1 MQGTAACH
9 FHEADYNFCV
19 KAALGA
25 PLMSQVFLAYRSV
38 DAARANTVRAK
49 LEALDVPLFIDHKL
63 VSGDD
68 YIRVIN
74 EQLDTAV
81 AVLVLWTAAAVDMS
95 APAGTPN
102 FVLSEAER
110 GFYRG
115 ILVAAAFDRLA
126 LSRLPVPFNRFQ
138 TPDVSDWIE
147 TGASAG
153 HQGWQSVLKALG
165 NKLGRPGLADLAI
178 ALESADDVVKKKF
191 LNEYSGDPGA
201 KRVVAGIEAFER
213 SEFESRFSTARKRVQ
228 QRAKEAERKLRAC
241 RDEFEAQL
249 VELHAGRN
257 FMPPDPVKAVDD
269 NAAKLSNQIDIHE
282 TTIEE
287 LRARAEQGEA
297 STAKATAEIAVFGK
311 EIEQLQQQVKA
322 SESLLAEQR
331 ARSELAEAEAAR
343 LAAEAKLKSHPKD
356 RHRRVVV
363 WSGLAALAAAILFGW
378 AGRWSSTA
386 QFDDLA
392 KENASLAAKN
402 RDLSS
407 KVQGLTTDAQKWHA
421 SYDALQRQ
429 DAQKISELQATLDK
443 LATQIKDAD
452 AKNRDLTEKNRNLTA
467 DNQKYTELHRLDM
480 QRISDLQSSV
490 NNLTA
495 QLSGA
500 QEDMKAKKAELA
512 RDQAALASVP
522 VTAQCDL
529 LAGYQYDPDRPQ
541 SSGWADSVGNVP
553 EAQAICDSARQGAG
567 KDPRAERRMLLAL
580 GRIYMAG
587 RAPDTALQFWTRAT
601 AMGSSH
607 AAYELGKYYVR
618 SDPTKAWG
626 FYTQAANMVPPDP
639 SALYWVALNNLYPDD
654 KETSIIPPKQATS
667 ETGRKYLQKA
677 LNADFPWAYFIAGV
691 YYWPKSSAERKSD
704 DQKTDIENAT
714 KYLTIAYCTKHVPR
728 PPDKTADDF
737 YFQKTRKHLPCE

>member
-1 MQGTAACH
+1 M
-9 FHEADYNFCV
+9 

-25 PLMSQVFLAYRSV
+25 PLMSQVFLAYRTV

-95 APAGTPN
+95 TPAGPPN

-115 ILVAAAFDRLA
+115 ILVAAAFDKLV

-147 TGASAG
+147 TGASAS

-178 ALESADDVVKKKF
+178 AIESPDEVVKKKF
-191 LNEYSGDPGA
+191 LNEYPDDPGA

-213 SEFESRFSTARKRVQ
+213 SEFESRFAAARKRVQ
-228 QRAKEAERKLRAC
+228 QRTKEAERKLRAC

-282 TTIEE
+282 TTIDE

-297 STAKATAEIAVFGK
+297 STAKATAEIAVLGK
-311 EIEQLQQQVKA
+311 EVEQLQQQVKT

-343 LAAEAKLKSHPKD
+343 LAAETKLKPLPKG

-363 WSGLAALAAAILFGW
+363 WSGVAALAAAILFGW
-378 AGRWSSTA
+378 AGRWSSTG

-392 KENASLAAKN
+392 KENAGLTAKN
-402 RDLSS
+402 RDLSA
-407 KVQGLTTDAQKWHA
+407 KVQGLTTEISD
-421 SYDALQRQ
+421 LQ
-429 DAQKISELQATLDK
+429 SSVNK
-443 LATQIKDAD
+443 LTTQIKDAD
-452 AKNRDLTEKNRNLTA
+452 AKNRDLTVKNQNLTA
-467 DNQKYTELHRLDM
+467 DNQKYTELNRLDA
-480 QRISDLQSSV
+480 QKISDLQSSV
-490 NNLTA
+490 NKLTA

-500 QEDMKAKKAELA
+500 QADLKAKNAELA
-512 RDQAALASVP
+512 KDQAALASLP
-522 VTAQCDL
+522 ATAQCDL

-553 EAQAICDSARQGAG
+553 AAQVICDSASQSAG

-580 GRIYMAG
+580 GRISMAG
-587 RAPDTALQFWTRAT
+587 RTPDSALQFWTRAT

-626 FYTQAANMVPPDP
+626 FYIQAANMVPPDP

-654 KETSIIPPKQATS
+654 KETSIIPPKQATP

-677 LNADFPWAYFIAGV
+677 INADFPWAYFIAGV
-691 YYWPKSSAERKSD
+691 YYWPKSGADQKSD
-704 DQKTDIENAT
+704 IDNAT
-714 KYLTIAYCTKHVPR
+714 KYLTIAFCTKHVPR

-737 YFQKTRKHLPCE
+737 YFQKTHKHLTCE

>member
-1 MQGTAACH
+1 
-9 FHEADYNFCV
+9 
-19 KAALGA
+19 
-25 PLMSQVFLAYRSV
+25 MSQVFLAYRSV

-115 ILVAAAFDRLA
+115 ILVAAAFDKLV

-165 NKLGRPGLADLAI
+165 NKLGRPGLADLSV
-178 ALESADDVVKKKF
+178 ALESTDDAVKKKF

-213 SEFESRFSTARKRVQ
+213 SEFESRFATARRRVQ
-228 QRAKEAERKLRAC
+228 QRTKEAERKLRAC

-282 TTIEE
+282 TTIDE
-287 LRARAEQGEA
+287 LRARAKQGEA
-297 STAKATAEIAVFGK
+297 STAKATAETAVLGK
-311 EIEQLQQQVKA
+311 EIEHLQQQVKA
-322 SESLLAEQR
+322 SEGLLAEQR

-343 LAAEAKLKSHPKD
+343 LAAETKLRSHPKD
-356 RHRRVVV
+356 RHRRVVM

-378 AGRWSSTA
+378 AGRWSSTG

-392 KENASLAAKN
+392 KENATLTAKN
-402 RDLSS
+402 RDLSA

-429 DAQKISELQATLDK
+429 DAQKISELQATSDK
-443 LATQIKDAD
+443 LTTQIKDAD
-452 AKNRDLTEKNRNLTA
+452 AKNRDLAVKNQNLTA
-467 DNQKYTELHRLDM
+467 DNQKYTELRRLDM
-480 QRISDLQSSV
+480 KKISDLQSSL

-495 QLSGA
+495 QLNST
-500 QEDMKAKKAELA
+500 QDDVKAKNAELA
-512 RDQAALASVP
+512 KDQAALASVP

-529 LAGYQYDPDRPQ
+529 VAGYQYDPDRPQ
-541 SSGWADSVGNVP
+541 SSGWVDSVGNVP
-553 EAQAICDSARQGAG
+553 EAQVICDSARQSAG

-580 GRIYMAG
+580 GRIYKEG
-587 RAPDTALQFWTRAT
+587 RAPNTALQFWTRAT

-607 AAYELGKYYVR
+607 AAYELGKYYVS
-618 SDPTKAWG
+618 SDPKKAWD
-626 FYTQAANMVPPDP
+626 YYIQAANMVPPDP
-639 SALYWVALNNLYPDD
+639 SALYWVAMNHLRLAD
-654 KETSIIPPKQATS
+654 KDASIIPPKQADP

-677 LNADFPWAYFIAGV
+677 LNADYPWAYFIAGV
-691 YYWPKSSAERKSD
+691 YYWPKSD
-704 DQKTDIENAT
+704 DQKIDIANAT
-714 KYLTIAYCTKHVPR
+714 KYLIIAYCTKHVPR
-728 PPDKTADDF
+728 SPEKTADDF
-737 YFQKTRKHLPCE
+737 YFQKTRKHLTCE